1 MNAKTISQ
9 REARALQRRVDLL
22 QDIEERRRN
31 EWVRQYPGGIHIA
44 SVVVSDV
51 DAAKLRIAR
60 KLEHAVVAVN
70 GNGNELLFYALPI
83 AEESKA

>member
-1 MNAKTISQ
+1 MTTKPISQ
-9 REARALQRRVDLL
+9 REARALQRRVWVLEDR
-22 QDIEERRRN
+22 EERRRS
-31 EWVRQYPGGIHIA
+31 EWVRQYPGGVHIA
-44 SVVVSDV
+44 SVMVSEV

-70 GNGNELLFYALPI
+70 GDGNELLFYALPI

>member
-1 MNAKTISQ
+1 MSTKTISQ

-22 QDIEERRRN
+22 EAREENRRS
-31 EWVRQYPGGIHIA
+31 EWVRQYPGGAHIA
-44 SVVVSDV
+44 SVMVSEV

-60 KLEHAVVAVN
+60 RLEHAVVAVN

-83 AEESKA
+83 AKESKS